1 MSGEDP
7 NFNNQGEDPSLNNSH
22 EDDFLGRLREYT
34 TTEGATAAGPEP
46 SKPYSPNWSESL
58 GSITNAVVTPGQ
70 NVQLSENGY
79 NTSPEK
85 VAAENVVE
93 TAKKQGEA
101 SLRLQEVEARIK
113 GNTGASTLVMNAA
126 ISAIGGLKKFA
137 ESRSNANAEAAR
149 RDMEK
154 WNKSSYTT
162 KVARQSEK
170 VGQRASQFITLQGNA
185 ARTKEQSSQVG
196 QDNLLGR
203 TSAGANELFKRI
215 SNNQLERSI
224 GKSERLENRLAARR
238 WRGLLAKEER
248 HIGRAKFYQ
257 NLAKT
262 LDFVMGLFANHGD
275 QSMEAIARQRR
286 YSLENDR
293 VARAGEREQA
303 NQQYGEALQGQMN
316 ASYSGK

>member
-7 NFNNQGEDPSLNNSH
+7 NFNNQGEDPNLNNPNG
-22 EDDFLGRLREYT
+22 DDFLGRLMAY
-34 TTEGATAAGPEP
+34 TTEGATAPEP

-70 NVQLSENGY
+70 NVQLSEEGY
-79 NTSPEK
+79 NATPEK
-85 VAAENVVE
+85 VEAENVVE

-154 WNKSSYTT
+154 WNKSSYTA
-162 KVARQSEK
+162 KVTRQSEK

-203 TSAGANELFKRI
+203 ASAGANELFKRI
-215 SNNQLERSI
+215 SNNQLENQRD
-224 GKSERLENRLAARR
+224 
-238 WRGLLAKEER
+238 WRIVLQPE
-248 HIGRAKFYQ
+248 
-257 NLAKT
+257 
-262 LDFVMGLFANHGD
+262 D
-275 QSMEAIARQRR
+275 
-286 YSLENDR
+286 
-293 VARAGEREQA
+293 GEVF
-303 NQQYGEALQGQMN
+303 
-316 ASYSGK
+316 